1 MFYIFLRIQQILS
14 ATMKLSRE
22 RAIWQTLR
30 WRSLLQRDAAVWTE
44 CEQPSSHVIAHWC
57 YSSTDRLSCRHYL
70 KQTRYCRGSLG
81 ATFLLHIQENEEILL
96 QVALEW
102 MCSYCTIFS
111 VSLSLFLFITFLFHC
126 FHQAV
131 SPLSPLHQTLLC
143 SLPFALLSNLLI
155 AQSVCSSLCNSTTVK
170 YANKEAAYGSFLI

>member
-1 MFYIFLRIQQILS
+1 MFYISLRLQQILS
-14 ATMKLSRE
+14 AAMKLSCE

-30 WRSLLQRDAAVWTE
+30 WGWLLRRDAAVWTE
-44 CEQPSSHVIAHWC
+44 CEQPSSHVITHWC

-70 KQTRYCRGSLG
+70 KQTPYCRGSLG

-111 VSLSLFLFITFLFHC
+111 VCLAFSSSSSHSYSI
-126 FHQAV
+126 V
-131 SPLSPLHQTLLC
+131 SIRPSRLCLLC
-143 SLPFALLSNLLI
+143 IRLSSVLFPLLS
-155 AQSVCSSLCNSTTVK
+155 
-170 YANKEAAYGSFLI
+170 